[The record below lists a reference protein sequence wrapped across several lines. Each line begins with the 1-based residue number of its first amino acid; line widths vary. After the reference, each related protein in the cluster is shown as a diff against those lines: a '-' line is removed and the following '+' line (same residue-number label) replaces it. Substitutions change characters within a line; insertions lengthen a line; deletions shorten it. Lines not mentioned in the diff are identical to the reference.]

1 MGHLYNP
8 IDMSPE
14 IPLDIWAPQL
24 GGGEKGVMTGRMLES
39 ALKGRYW
46 HGSTVNLADPRH
58 WSETLKTLR
67 RHSKAGRA
75 GQGGSEA

>member
-8 IDMSPE
+8 IDTSPG

-24 GGGEKGVMTGRMLES
+24 GGGEKGDMTGRVSER
-39 ALKGRYW
+39 ALKGRCW

-58 WSETLKTLR
+58 WSGTWKTLR